1 MAVWQAYSK
10 LTFRSVSIYAA
21 GGMLLTLLV
30 VGDVQRELNTGG
42 LEAGV
47 EAVLAVHR
55 CDRLAGVVE
64 VTLSDGVGS
73 DAAVN
78 CLQQVDYNV

>member
-1 MAVWQAYSK
+1 MAVWQASSK
-10 LTFRSVSIYAA
+10 LTSRSVSVYAA

-30 VGDVQRELNTGG
+30 VGNVQRELNTGR

-47 EAVLAVHR
+47 EAILAVHC

-64 VTLSDGVGS
+64 VTLGDGVGS
-73 DAAVN
+73 DTAVD
-78 CLQQVDYNV
+78 CLQ